1 MQSALK
7 FPSDDRYSLDHDT
20 ENLIQRDLR
29 YVWHPGYQLKTENN
43 LKPLIV
49 KAAKGSYLY
58 LQNGNKVIDV
68 ISSWW
73 CKTLGHQHP
82 RLKKAL
88 YRQAETFEHVM
99 LANTSNSTI
108 VDLSEKLASL
118 CPDLSKVF
126 YASEGSTAIEIAIK
140 MSLHS
145 RVACGDYKRTDFIAL
160 KQGYHGESIAALS
173 VGDLDLYCKLYY
185 PLLFESQLLDNIPYV
200 TSTHDPLWHDCS
212 NIWPTIEKQLELFKE
227 TTTAIILEPIVQ
239 SVAGMKMYS
248 QDFLQRL
255 RQWSKRYNIHL
266 IADEI
271 MTGIGR
277 TGEMLACKHANIT
290 PDFICL
296 GKNLTSGWLAL
307 SAVLTSKSIYDCF
320 YNEYTPEKTFS
331 HSNTFSGN
339 ALAASIANEL
349 LNIFTET
356 DICAQAKQLGKLML
370 NGMHN
375 IASNTGMLENVRGI
389 GAIVAADLING
400 KDDNKL
406 MHNIYQEAIKHG
418 LLLRPIGHT
427 IYWLPPL
434 NTKINTITE
443 VTELTEKVLRIVKA
457 KQ

>member
-1 MQSALK
+1 MKSALK
-7 FPSDDRYSLDHDT
+7 FSPHDKNAIDNTT
-20 ENLIQRDLR
+20 EKLIKRDLR
-29 YVWHPGYQLKTENN
+29 YVWHPGYQLKTENSFR
-43 LKPLIV
+43 PLVI
-49 KAAKGSYLY
+49 KEAQGSYLH
-58 LQNGNKVIDV
+58 LENGEKVIDV

-99 LANTSNSTI
+99 LANTSNETI

-118 CPDLSKVF
+118 CPDLTKVF

-145 RVACGDYKRTDFIAL
+145 RVACGDYKRTGFIAL

-173 VGDLDLYCKLYY
+173 VGDLGLYCKPYS
-185 PLLFESQLLDNIPYV
+185 PLLFESQLIDHIPYV
-200 TSTHDPLWHDCS
+200 NSTDDPLWHDCS
-212 NIWPTIEKQLELFKE
+212 AIWANIEKQLEPFKE

-248 QDFLQRL
+248 QDFLRRL
-255 RQWSKRYNIHL
+255 RQWSKQHNIHL

-277 TGEMLACKHANIT
+277 TGEMLACNHADIT

-307 SAVLTSKSIYDCF
+307 SVVLTSEAIYDCF
-320 YNEYTPEKTFS
+320 YDEYTPEKTFA

-349 LNIFTET
+349 LSIFTEIDMCT
-356 DICAQAKQLGKLML
+356 QTKQLGKLML
-370 NGMHN
+370 SGMHD
-375 IASNTGMLENVRGI
+375 IANNTGMLENVRGI
-389 GAIVAADLING
+389 GAIVAADVIEG
-400 KDDNKL
+400 KNNSKL
-406 MHNIYQEAIKHG
+406 MHRIYQEAVERG
-418 LLLRPIGHT
+418 LLLRPTANT

-434 NTKINTITE
+434 NTKTHTIAEIIERTE
-443 VTELTEKVLRIVKA
+443 QTLTAVREK
-457 KQ
+457 